1 MEATNVIIRPLA
13 TEKSTQLQNSRNA
26 YAFQV
31 SLAATKP
38 AIKQAIEKLY
48 DVTVVDVRTMNR
60 KGKARRSK
68 FRMTKG
74 PDWKRAV
81 VVLDENSKIELF

>member
-1 MEATNVIIRPLA
+1 MEATNVIIRPLV

-38 AIKQAIEKLY
+38 AIKQAI
-48 DVTVVDVRTMNR
+48 DGMNR
-60 KGKARRSK
+60 LTEDFAALRMDRSVKQALAGKNVA
-68 FRMTKG
+68 
-74 PDWKRAV
+74 
-81 VVLDENSKIELF
+81 NI